1 MRGKKPRAHQWT
13 HVAMYGRTS
22 NQIHSSIYITIAG
35 IRPCGPVRGGG
46 ILSRHSRA
54 LLGQFASV
62 ACGRRYSQ
70 RDEAPRC

>member
-46 ILSRHSRA
+46 NLIATFARPFGTICVCGLWPQILATR
-54 LLGQFASV
+54 
-62 ACGRRYSQ
+62 
-70 RDEAPRC
+70 